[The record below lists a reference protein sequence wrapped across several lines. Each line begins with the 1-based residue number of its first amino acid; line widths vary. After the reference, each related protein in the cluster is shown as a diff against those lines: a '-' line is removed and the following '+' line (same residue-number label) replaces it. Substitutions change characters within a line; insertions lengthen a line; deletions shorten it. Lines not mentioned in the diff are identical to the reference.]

1 MNDFQRISTGLH
13 LFPGFYSLASSNLRD
28 SKLIFDDGYV
38 RCWDIRNNEFNAWS
52 MKGELISSWEKI
64 FYFCRSNNE
73 SKNEYYI
80 SMGRFR
86 FNYLGKPVYVG
97 DKKKVNNELEMV
109 YGRSIW
115 GELIIDLFPL

>member
-1 MNDFQRISTGLH
+1 MTVMYDVGIYEIMN
-13 LFPGFYSLASSNLRD
+13 
-28 SKLIFDDGYV
+28 LIP
-38 RCWDIRNNEFNAWS
+38 S

-86 FNYLGKPVYVG
+86 FNYLRKPVYVG
-97 DKKKVNNELEMV
+97 DKKNVNNELEMV
-109 YGRSIW
+109 YGRSI
-115 GELIIDLFPL
+115 